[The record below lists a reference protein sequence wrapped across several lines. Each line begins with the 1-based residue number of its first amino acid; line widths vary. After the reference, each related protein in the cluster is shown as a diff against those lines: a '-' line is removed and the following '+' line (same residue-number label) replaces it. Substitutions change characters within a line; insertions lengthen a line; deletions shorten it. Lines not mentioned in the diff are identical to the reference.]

1 MFREGRLNP
10 KFKRITEK
18 YNNIDFNN
26 SNYHP
31 ELYDWRKKVLGI
43 FQKTSISKNL
53 DDFVKRELNGRLK
66 KSQRGGEK

>member
-1 MFREGRLNP
+1 MFKEGRPNP

-18 YNNIDFNN
+18 YNNIEFSN

-31 ELYDWRKKVLGI
+31 ELYDRRKKVFGM

-53 DDFVKRELNGRLK
+53 DDFVKRELNVRLRQN
-66 KSQRGGEK
+66 QRGGKK